1 MTNKN
6 LSIILPTK
14 YEEKNLEII
23 LPALKSFSND
33 IIVVDGHSNDNAK
46 IICENFHVN
55 FVLDNKLGKG
65 DAIRIGAKLAKNE
78 LIIFYDADGSHDM
91 SDINVLNDH
100 FFKNPNLDLII
111 CSRKQGGSFDL
122 TGNISFIGF
131 LRSTGCDLLSLM
143 FNKLYKTEFSD
154 VLYGLRAIK
163 KKKFLD
169 LDTKENG
176 FGIEIEV
183 LIKSVIKNYNII
195 EIPSRENARIHGR
208 SKLNTFVGLYF
219 ILQLFRFK
227 IHMN

>member
-1 MTNKN
+1 MTNNN
-6 LSIILPTK
+6 LSIVLPTK
-14 YEEKNLEII
+14 NEDKNLEII

-33 IIVVDGHSNDNAK
+33 IIVVDGHSNDYAK
-46 IICENFHVN
+46 IICDKFNVN

-65 DAIRIGAKLAKNE
+65 DALRIGAKLAKNQ
-78 LIIFYDADGSHDM
+78 LIIFYDADGSHDI
-91 SDINVLNDH
+91 SDIKILNEH
-100 FFKNPNLDLII
+100 FVNNINLDLII

-122 TGNISFIGF
+122 TGNVSFVGF

-143 FNKLYKTEFSD
+143 FNKFYGTKFSD

-163 KKKFLD
+163 KNKFLE

-176 FGIEIEV
+176 FGIELEV

-195 EIPSRENARIHGR
+195 EIPSRENARIHGK

-219 ILQLFRFK
+219 IFQLLRFQIYK
-227 IHMN
+227 N